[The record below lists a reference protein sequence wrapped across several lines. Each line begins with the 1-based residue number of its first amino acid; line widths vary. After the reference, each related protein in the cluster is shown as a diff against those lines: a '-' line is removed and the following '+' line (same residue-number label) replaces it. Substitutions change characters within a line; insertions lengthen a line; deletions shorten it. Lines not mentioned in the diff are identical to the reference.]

1 MEPVLDESRS
11 EASWRGV
18 FLSRPVL
25 AALLVLAAAV
35 AAEYVPT
42 LAPLRVLSAPEGQRA
57 TTLDPEPQSS
67 AAPELTPPAAQDAK
81 PSPSTISELGF
92 SEPPPKIPLESADPK
107 ALDGFF
113 RALDRTRAKE
123 AGAITRVI
131 HFGDSVVASD
141 YVSGTLR
148 RLLQQRF
155 GDAGHGFTLVT
166 PAWPGYFHND
176 IETYS
181 TAGWKLSRIVMPFAD
196 DGLYGLGGVS
206 FQAEKNVLARV
217 ATSKKSD
224 FGRNVSRFGVSYLAS
239 PDGGTFRISV
249 DGSERTLVDTRA
261 DAKQARVHTLV
272 VPDGPHEFEVLTK
285 SGTTRLFGFLL
296 ERDGPGVVLDA
307 IGVQG
312 ARVRFL
318 DKQDDA
324 HWAEQLRSRE
334 PALLV
339 YQFGANESAD
349 GLMYPMADYHR
360 TMKDVLTQGK
370 RAVPSASCLVVG
382 VMDRAS
388 KKGEEIRSLS
398 VIPRLLAEQRAVA
411 AEVGC
416 AFFDTYRAMGG
427 AGSMPNWVKRGLGQ
441 ADLTHPSSIGAD
453 MIGTWIFRALIQRY
467 GEFLASDGTLGA
479 PANSASNTSSPSLR

>member
-1 MEPVLDESRS
+1 MLEKSPPAEP
-11 EASWRGV
+11 WRAV
-18 FLSRPVL
+18 FLSRPFG
-25 AALLVLAAAV
+25 AALLVTAFAV
-35 AAEYVPT
+35 AAELVPA
-42 LAPLRVLSAPEGQRA
+42 LAPIRVLGGSAEQQA
-57 TTLDPEPQSS
+57 TTLDAEPQNLTPPEVEAKALAPPASS
-67 AAPELTPPAAQDAK
+67 AATPAAR
-81 PSPSTISELGF
+81 IGF
-92 SEPPPKIPLESADPK
+92 SDPPPKVPLESANPR
-107 ALDGFF
+107 ALDDFF
-113 RALDRTRAKE
+113 RALDATRAKKP
-123 AGAITRVI
+123 GAVTHII

-155 GDAGHGFTLVT
+155 GDAGHGFTLIM

-181 TAGWKLSRIVMPFAD
+181 TSGWKLSRVVMPFAD
-196 DGLYGLGGVS
+196 DGLYGLGCVS
-206 FQAEKNVLARV
+206 FQAEKNTLARV
-217 ATSKKSD
+217 ATNKKSD
-224 FGRNVSRFGVSYLAS
+224 FGRNVSRFGVSYLAG
-239 PDGGTFRISV
+239 PEGGTFQLSV
-249 DGSERTLVDTRA
+249 DGAPQGLIDTRA
-261 DAKQARVHTLV
+261 ISKEARVHTLD
-272 VPDGPHEFEVLTK
+272 VPDGPHEFELLTK

-296 ERDGPGVVLDA
+296 ERDVPGVVLDA

-324 HWAEQLRSRE
+324 HWAEQLRSRN

-349 GLMYPMADYHR
+349 GLMYPMVDYHR
-360 TMKDVLTQGK
+360 TMKDVLEQGQ
-370 RAVPSASCLVVG
+370 RAVPHASCLVIG

-388 KKGEEIRSLS
+388 KKGDEIRSLS
-398 VIPRLLAEQRAVA
+398 IIPRLLAEQRAVA

-427 AGSMPNWVKRGLGQ
+427 AGSMPSWVKRGLGQ
-441 ADLTHPSSIGAD
+441 ADLTHPSSVGAD
-453 MIGTWIFRALIQRY
+453 MIGTWIFRALMERY
-467 GEFLASDGTLGA
+467 GAFVASAGAA